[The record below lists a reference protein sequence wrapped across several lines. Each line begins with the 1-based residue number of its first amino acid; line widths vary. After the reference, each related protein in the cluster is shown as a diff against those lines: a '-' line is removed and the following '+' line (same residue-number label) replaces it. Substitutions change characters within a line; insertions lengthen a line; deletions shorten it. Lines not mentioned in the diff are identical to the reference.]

1 MSKTTRRALLASALA
16 LEMCGLSL
24 LAQNPAPAP
33 AGAAVAPGAANV
45 LPADPQA
52 PAAAGRGGRGGGGR
66 GAAAG
71 AGAAA
76 AVAGG
81 PAGAGAAVGTNPNP
95 AQGNEDADFSPRDP
109 ILPKTPAEQAKM
121 FKLPPG
127 YRMELVASDPDIQ
140 QPSLI
145 EFDGN
150 GRMYVGEM
158 RTYMLDS
165 VATDEF
171 EPRNRV
177 SRWESTKGDG
187 VFDKHTVFVDNIA
200 PPRNVLP
207 LDKDRILVN
216 VSHDDNLYL
225 FTDTD
230 GDGVADKKEV
240 FYTGVGLGRDGN
252 IEHEQSG
259 FLWAMDNW
267 IYSTYNAFRFRWTPT
282 GFLKEPIPASGG
294 SWGLSMD
301 DDGKTWNVNPG
312 GEIGPVAFQIPVQ
325 YGVHDLPEGMEP
337 DFQIPWG
344 VVGIYDQQGGMRRA
358 RVPLGTL
365 NHFTATTGPDIFR
378 GTALPEDLHGDLFFT
393 EPVGRV
399 VRRTKIVKT
408 EGITQ
413 LRNAYPGTEFI
424 VGTDPLFR
432 PVNVKTG
439 PDGALY
445 IVDMYHGIIQESQW
459 SRPGTYLHAR
469 VEQLGLEKVVGLGR
483 IWRVRYD
490 GIPAHN
496 TADVTV
502 AGKPGI
508 PLNLNQPHLYDET
521 PAQLVAHLTDPNGLW
536 RDNAQRILVLKQ
548 DKSVVPAL
556 TAMVKSSDNLVA
568 RFHALWTLE
577 GLNAMPASLV
587 HEQLKDPNPRMR
599 IQAIRA
605 SETLFKAGDRSFEAD
620 YRAMMKDSDTD
631 VAIQA
636 MLTGNILKLKD
647 IATAAKD
654 LLPKNDTD
662 PKPAKGIVEFAT
674 WIGNGAPS
682 GGRGGG
688 AVAVATTPE
697 QQDLITKGTATFTS
711 LCFECHGSDGRGAP
725 MPDGPAGA
733 TLAPPLAGSPRV
745 QGHRDYVIKALLNG
759 VTGPIDGKTYA
770 GVMIP
775 MASMS
780 DDTIAGIASYI
791 RNSLGNTAGYVT
803 VADVARV
810 RAANT
815 RTTPWTVAELQA
827 SLPAQLE
834 LQPTWK
840 TSTSATTA
848 SNTQNA
854 FNLTGWTLPPAAVTS
869 NEPQWLQVEL
879 PAAVNLTEV
888 TFNSGGGRG
897 GAGGGGRGGAGGA
910 AFGGGRAGGG
920 AAGGPAGA
928 AAGAAPA
935 GAPAAVPAVLPAAN
949 AAAPAAGPGGAA
961 AAPAAPAAPAPVRQF
976 GVQVS
981 LDGTTWTT
989 PVVQARTEG
998 TLTMIAFKPT
1008 QAKFVRVT
1016 TTQPDG
1022 ANIAWAVTNLKLL
1035 QAGR

>member
-1 MSKTTRRALLASALA
+1 MKRSTSKTTRSVLLASAVA
-16 LEMCGLSL
+16 LELCGLSL
-24 LAQNPAPAP
+24 LAQNPAPA
-33 AGAAVAPGAANV
+33 GGAVAPGAGNV

-52 PAAAGRGGRGGGGR
+52 PAAAGRGARGGAGRGAAGGGGR

-71 AGAAA
+71 AGAA
-76 AVAGG
+76 VA
-81 PAGAGAAVGTNPNP
+81 AGAAVGTNPNP

-109 ILPKTPAEQAKM
+109 IQPKTAAEQAKT

-127 YRMELVASDPDIQ
+127 FRMELVASDPEIQ

-165 VATDEF
+165 NATGEFDE
-171 EPRNRV
+171 RNRI
-177 SRWESTKGDG
+177 SRWESSKGDG
-187 VFDKHTVFVDNIA
+187 VFDKHTVFIDNIA

-207 LDKDRILVN
+207 LDKDRVLVN

-225 FTDTD
+225 FTDTNS
-230 GDGVADKKEV
+230 DGVADKKEV
-240 FYTGVGLGRDGN
+240 FFTGVGLGRDGN

-267 IYSTYNAFRFRWTPT
+267 IYSTYNTFRFRWTPT
-282 GFLKEPIPASGG
+282 GILKEPIPSSGG
-294 SWGLSMD
+294 SWGMSQD

-337 DFQIPWG
+337 DFQIPWPI
-344 VVGIYDQQGGMRRA
+344 VGIYDQQGGMRRA

-378 GTALPEDLHGDLFFT
+378 GTALPEDLKGDLFFT
-393 EPVGRV
+393 EPVGRL

-413 LRNAYPGTEFI
+413 LKNAYPGTEFI
-424 VGTDPLFR
+424 LGADPLFR
-432 PVNVKTG
+432 PINIKTG

-469 VEQLGLEKVVGLGR
+469 VEQLGLEPIVGLGR

-490 GIPAHN
+490 GIPAHS

-508 PLNLNQPHLYDET
+508 PLNLAQPKMYDET

-556 TAMVKSSDNLVA
+556 TEMVKSSPNLLA

-577 GLNAMPASLV
+577 GLNAMPAALV

-605 SETLFKAGDRSFEAD
+605 SETLFKTGDRSFEAD
-620 YRAMMKDSDTD
+620 YRAMMKDADTD

-636 MLTGNILKLKD
+636 MLTGNVLKLKD
-647 IATAAKD
+647 IAQAAKD
-654 LLPKNDTD
+654 LLPKNQTD

-688 AVAVATTPE
+688 GAAAVAATPE
-697 QQDLITKGTATFTS
+697 QQELLTKGTATFTS
-711 LCFECHGSDGRGAP
+711 LCFECHGLDGRGAP
-725 MPDGPAGA
+725 LPDGAPGA
-733 TLAPPLAGSPRV
+733 TLAPPLAGSARV

-759 VTGPIDGKTYA
+759 VTGPIEGKTYS

-775 MASMS
+775 MSAMG
-780 DDTIAGIASYI
+780 DDFIAGVASYI
-791 RNSLGNTAGYVT
+791 RNSLGNSAGYVT
-803 VADVARV
+803 AADVARV

-827 SLPAQLE
+827 TLPSPLE

-840 TSTSATTA
+840 ATSSVTTA

-854 FNLTGWTLPPAAVTS
+854 FNLTGWSLTPAAAS
-869 NEPQWLQVEL
+869 SREPQWLQVEL
-879 PAAVNLTEV
+879 PAAVNLAEV
-888 TFNSGGGRG
+888 TFNAAGARG
-897 GAGGGGRGGAGGA
+897 GAGGRGAAGAGG
-910 AFGGGRAGGG
+910 GGGRAGG
-920 AAGGPAGA
+920 AAGGAVGGPV
-928 AAGAAPA
+928 GAAPA
-935 GAPAAVPAVLPAAN
+935 VAP
-949 AAAPAAGPGGAA
+949 AAAPAVVPAMANAATPAAAPGAA
-961 AAPAAPAAPAPVRQF
+961 AAPVAPAAPTRQF
-976 GVQVS
+976 GLQVS
-981 LDGTTWTT
+981 LDGSSWTT
-989 PVVQARTEG
+989 VPAQSRTDG

-1016 TTQPDG
+1016 STQPEG
-1022 ANIAWAVTNLKLL
+1022 ANIAWSVTNLKLY